1 MKQPPPCAHLSRGA
15 VSTLSQTPALRAEPI
30 DVTRLHADHAPFVW
44 ATLQRLGVRDADL
57 EDMMQEVFVVVHK
70 RLHTYDPNARA
81 TAWLFGIAVRVA
93 AAYRRRAYRRRE
105 QTVDPF
111 PDPSCEE
118 GGPEASASAVQAR
131 RRLEA
136 ILDEMD
142 LEKRAVFVMFEVDE
156 LSCDE
161 IASTLG
167 VPLGTIHS
175 RLYAAR
181 QAFAKILARHQA
193 RDARRFR

>member
-1 MKQPPPCAHLSRGA
+1 
-15 VSTLSQTPALRAEPI
+15 VSTLSQTPALRAEAL
-30 DVTRLHADHAPFVW
+30 DVARLHAEHASFVW

-57 EDMMQEVFVVVHK
+57 EDMLQEVFVVVHK
-70 RLHTYDPNARA
+70 RLHTYDPSARA

-93 AAYRRRAYRRRE
+93 AGYRRRAYRRHE

-111 PDPSCEE
+111 PEPSCE
-118 GGPEASASAVQAR
+118 GTGPEASASVLQAR

-136 ILDEMD
+136 ILDELD
-142 LEKRAVFVMFEVDE
+142 LEKRALFVMFEIDE
-156 LSCDE
+156 LPCED
-161 IASTLG
+161 IAATFG
-167 VPLGTIHS
+167 VPVGTIHS
-175 RLYAAR
+175 RLHAAR

>member
-1 MKQPPPCAHLSRGA
+1 M
-15 VSTLSQTPALRAEPI
+15 RAEAL
-30 DVTRLHADHAPFVW
+30 DVTRLHAEHAAFVW

-57 EDMMQEVFVVVHK
+57 EDMLQEVFVVVHK
-70 RLHTYDPNARA
+70 RLDTYDPNARA

-93 AAYRRRAYRRRE
+93 AAYRRRAYRRHE
-105 QTVDPF
+105 HTVDPF
-111 PDPSCEE
+111 PEPSCDDS
-118 GGPEASASAVQAR
+118 GPEASASAVQAR

-142 LEKRAVFVMFEVDE
+142 LEKRAVFVMFEIDE
-156 LSCDE
+156 LPCEE
-161 IASTLG
+161 IAATLG
-167 VPLGTIHS
+167 VPVGTIHS
-175 RLYAAR
+175 RLYTAR